1 MQFAKIENERC
12 VNILEFDTEENA
24 HNFDKNLVLV
34 EDGFGIGDLY
44 KDGTWEKYK
53 KSEEEIKKE
62 REMSIKIRLARLDE
76 TINRP
81 TEDLYELTNTTPYE
95 TVKKVIEEKKELRSE
110 LQELN
115 KEV

>member
-12 VNILEFDTEENA
+12 VNILEFGTEENA
-24 HNFDKNLVLV
+24 HYFDKNLVLV
-34 EDGFGIGDLY
+34 EDGFGIGDLF

-53 KSEEEIKKE
+53 KSEEEIKAE
-62 REMSIKIRLARLDE
+62 REKAIKIRLATLDE

-95 TVKKVIEEKKELRSE
+95 TVQKVIEEKKELREE
-110 LQELN
+110 LQKIN
-115 KEV
+115 GN

>member
-12 VNILEFDTEENA
+12 VNILEFCTEENA

-62 REMSIKIRLARLDE
+62 RETAIKIRLARLDE

-81 TEDLYELTNTTPYE
+81 TEDLYVLTNTTPYQKTAE
-95 TVKKVIEEKKELRSE
+95 VIARKEELRQELKELG
-110 LQELN
+110 
-115 KEV
+115 V